1 MVSFLS
7 AMESNKTTCPEK
19 CRILLIGGGGREHA
33 LAWKLLQ
40 SPRCEV
46 LFSTDHGNGALSTS
60 TQACP
65 CQWDPKDHFAMIRW
79 CEKERIDLIV
89 VGPEVPLSEGIVDAL
104 SAPDRLVFGPCKAA
118 AALEAD
124 KAFAKSLMKQVAVPT
139 AEGRTFTTANSARR
153 WILRGIDRDLQGH
166 PLLAE
171 AYDLIGFL
179 HSSDDRG
186 AHSLP
191 ELTPGIRDVLDKRE
205 EPCVVK
211 ATGLAAGKGVIV
223 CRTTGEALDA
233 IQTIMGDQAFGSA
246 GATVLI
252 EEMLEGQEVSVLA
265 LVDGQTVWVLDPCQD
280 HKQVGEGDVGPN
292 TGGMGAYCPT
302 PVMTE
307 ELLQIVEQQV
317 LLPIIDGLKR
327 DDIEYRGVLYAGM
340 MLTPA
345 GPKVLEFN
353 CRFGDP
359 ECQPLMS
366 RLKGDLVELLW
377 ATATGSLASVE
388 MDFEDDVAC
397 CVVMCSEGYPGSYEK
412 GQPISGIEDAE
423 ASTPGAIKVFHAGT
437 RIDDEGQLVTNG
449 GRVLGVTAR
458 GATIAEA
465 RARANAA
472 CACIRFNG
480 AFWREDIGCRVDK
493 DLASNIK

>member
-1 MVSFLS
+1 
-7 AMESNKTTCPEK
+7 
-19 CRILLIGGGGREHA
+19 
-33 LAWKLLQ
+33 
-40 SPRCEV
+40 
-46 LFSTDHGNGALSTS
+46 
-60 TQACP
+60 
-65 CQWDPKDHFAMIRW
+65 MIRW
-79 CEKERIDLIV
+79 CEKERINLIV

-104 SAPDRLVFGPCKAA
+104 STPERFVFGPCRAA

-139 AEGRTFTTANSARR
+139 AEGRTFTTPNSARR
-153 WILRGIDRDLQGH
+153 WILRGIDRELQGN
-166 PLLAE
+166 PLLPE
-171 AYDLIGFL
+171 AYDLIGFMQ
-179 HSSDDRG
+179 SSDDRG
-186 AHSLP
+186 NHNLP
-191 ELTPGIRDVLDKRE
+191 ELTTGIRAFLDNRE
-205 EPCVVK
+205 EPCVLK

-223 CRTTGEALDA
+223 CRNTGEALDA
-233 IQTIMGDQAFGSA
+233 IETIMCDRAFGAA
-246 GATVLI
+246 GRTVLI

-340 MLTPA
+340 MLTAA

-359 ECQPLMS
+359 ECQPLMT

-377 ATATGSLASVE
+377 STAAGSLSEVE

-412 GQPISGIEDAE
+412 GQPITGIEEAE
-423 ASTPGAIKVFHAGT
+423 ASAEGAIKVFHAGT
-437 RIDDEGQLVTNG
+437 RLDEKNGLVTDG

-458 GATIAEA
+458 ASTITEA
-465 RARANAA
+465 RELANAA
-472 CACIRFNG
+472 CRCIKFPG
-480 AFWREDIGCRVDK
+480 AFWREDIGCRIDN
-493 DLASNIK
+493 DLATSGKS

>member
-7 AMESNKTTCPEK
+7 AMESNKTSCPEK

-65 CQWDPKDHFAMIRW
+65 YQWDPKDHFAMIRW

-153 WILRGIDRDLQGH
+153 WILRGIDRDLQAIH
-166 PLLAE
+166 FAE

-186 AHSLP
+186 THSLP

-292 TGGMGAYCPT
+292 TGGMGSYCPT
-302 PVMTE
+302 PVATE

-423 ASTPGAIKVFHAGT
+423 ASTPG
-437 RIDDEGQLVTNG
+437 DQ
-449 GRVLGVTAR
+449 GVPRRNPNRRR
-458 GATIAEA
+458 GAAGHQ
-465 RARANAA
+465 RRP
-472 CACIRFNG
+472 CA
-480 AFWREDIGCRVDK
+480 WRHGQRSHHRRSESPGPMRPVPASGSMALASEDIGCRVDK

>member
-1 MVSFLS
+1 
-7 AMESNKTTCPEK
+7 MESNQTTCPEK

-40 SPRCEV
+40 SSRCET
-46 LFSTDHGNGALSTS
+46 LFTTDHGNGALSNC

-65 CQWDPKDHFAMIRW
+65 HKWDAKDQFALIRW
-79 CEKERIDLIV
+79 CEKEEINLVV
-89 VGPEVPLSEGIVDAL
+89 VGPEVPLAEGITDAL
-104 SAPDRLVFGPCKAA
+104 SAPGRFVFGPCRAA

-153 WILRGIDRDLQGH
+153 WILRGIDRELQGN
-166 PLLAE
+166 PLLSE
-171 AYDLIGFL
+171 AYDLIGFMQ
-179 HSSDDRG
+179 SSDDRG
-186 AHSLP
+186 DQSLP
-191 ELTPGIRDVLDKRE
+191 GLSAGIRDLLDKRE

-233 IQTIMGDQAFGSA
+233 VETIMCDQTFGAA
-246 GATVLI
+246 GETILI

-265 LVDGQTVWVLDPCQD
+265 LVDGKTVWVLDPCQD

-307 ELLQIVEQQV
+307 ELLEVVEQQV

-340 MLTPA
+340 MLTAA

-359 ECQPLMS
+359 ECQPLMT

-377 ATATGSLASVE
+377 ATAAGSLSDAE

-412 GQPISGIEDAE
+412 GQPITGIEEAE
-423 ASTPGAIKVFHAGT
+423 ASAPGSIKVFHAGT
-437 RIDDEGQLVTNG
+437 CVDDKGQLVTNG

-458 GATIAEA
+458 ASTITKA
-465 RARANAA
+465 RDLANAA
-472 CACIRFNG
+472 CGHIKFAG
-480 AFWREDIGCRVDK
+480 AFWREDIGCRVDN
-493 DLASNIK
+493 DLATSSNS